1 MVPRLGEWK
10 GQTQGWGLW
19 IDQDSH
25 REEDAS
31 AVYQA
36 VPQNGGQGMFKTH
49 QSPKENQIKNFTKIL
64 FLLHM
69 KNASLQD
76 KYIWVAT
83 MSKFLIILM
92 KE

>member
-36 VPQNGGQGMFKTH
+36 VPQNGGQGVFKTH
-49 QSPKENQIKNFTKIL
+49 QSPKENQIKFFTKFCL
-64 FLLHM
+64 FC
-69 KNASLQD
+69 
-76 KYIWVAT
+76 IWK
-83 MSKFLIILM
+83 MPHSKTNIY
-92 KE
+92 E